1 METDGGGWTVFQ
13 RRQDGSV
20 DFFLG
25 WKDYKDEF
33 GDLNG
38 EFWLDLPQT
47 TLRIDLGDHSGN
59 KQYAKYS
66 AFQVADS
73 TTHFRLTVS
82 GYSGDAGD
90 SFSVHNG
97 RMFTTK
103 DRDHDT

>member
-25 WKDYKDEF
+25 WKDYKDGF

-38 EFWLDLPQT
+38 EFWLDLDKIHRLTTSSDGQQT

-73 TTHFRLTVS
+73 TTHFRLTV
-82 GYSGDAGD
+82 YIWL
-90 SFSVHNG
+90 F
-97 RMFTTK
+97 R
-103 DRDHDT
+103 RCW